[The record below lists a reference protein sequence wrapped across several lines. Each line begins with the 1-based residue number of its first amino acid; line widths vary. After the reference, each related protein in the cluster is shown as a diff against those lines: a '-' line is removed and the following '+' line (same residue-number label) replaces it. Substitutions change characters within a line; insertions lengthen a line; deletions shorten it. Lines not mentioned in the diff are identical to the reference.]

1 MCVVDEDQRT
11 SVMCL
16 PVILLSLAFCFLPV
30 DIIHTGISTVKPC
43 HALLSTSRATTRQNS
58 ISLIS
63 VRHAEHSFRQ
73 A

>member
-30 DIIHTGISTVKPC
+30 DIIHTGISTATP
-43 HALLSTSRATTRQNS
+43 SR
-58 ISLIS
+58 
-63 VRHAEHSFRQ
+63 VP
-73 A
+73 

>member
-30 DIIHTGISTVKPC
+30 DIIYTDIST
-43 HALLSTSRATTRQNS
+43 
-58 ISLIS
+58 
-63 VRHAEHSFRQ
+63 AEPSHVP
-73 A
+73 